1 MYNAKDIKPPDP
13 TVVPIRKGCSNA
25 NGCFCTGACQEIVG
39 WEKPKRFPLCMEF
52 DKDKTHES
60 LMFIGGAKL
69 K

>member
-1 MYNAKDIKPPDP
+1 MIYNYVPDDGKEKDI
-13 TVVPIRKGCSNA
+13 PIRKGCPNI